1 MKSYYIIFFYIVFI
15 FCNYAYSTT
24 IVVVDIN
31 SLIDNNKNY
40 KKIIKE
46 IELNQNKYLEN
57 FKIKEDELSKKLSQL
72 ENSKLILNES
82 EINNQIENYNEEFN
96 NFTILIEQFNFHYQN
111 QIIKIREIVLRE
123 IIVLLEKFA
132 LENKIE
138 IILDSTSYLIASN
151 SINITEKINIELNK
165 LDIKLTYENFE
176 EN

>member
-1 MKSYYIIFFYIVFI
+1 MKSYFIIFFYIVFI

-24 IVVVDIN
+24 IIVVDIN
-31 SLIDNNKNY
+31 SLIDNNNNY

-57 FKIKEDELSKKLSQL
+57 FKIKEDKLSKKLSQL

-82 EINNQIENYNEEFN
+82 EINNQIEDYNKELN

-123 IIVLLEKFA
+123 IIVLLEEFA
-132 LENKIE
+132 LENKID

-165 LDIKLTYENFE
+165 LDFKLTYENFE

>member
-15 FCNYAYSTT
+15 FCNNAYAST

-132 LENKIE
+132 LENKID

-165 LDIKLTYENFE
+165 LDFKLTYENFE